1 MNPSG
6 KSAWHLIT
14 TVSFIYIELIIYIF
28 LYLSR
33 KSMANLFYILPITYF
48 YIYISY
54 LTIAILFLIIA
65 TLSIFYFKV
74 YHHPIMFNFYTLR
87 VFFIKNIL
95 LIKKYILTK

>member
-1 MNPSG
+1 MAP
-6 KSAWHLIT
+6 
-14 TVSFIYIELIIYIF
+14 VSFIYIELIIYI
-28 LYLSR
+28 YIYNLSR
-33 KSMANLFYILPITYF
+33 KSIANLFYIFQIIYF

-74 YHHPIMFNFYTLR
+74 YHHPTMFNFYTSR

-95 LIKKYILTK
+95 LIKKYILSK